1 MIYTVNT
8 LADHWLDALW
18 TVSLQGGAALLVA
31 WCICRFVPRISP
43 AFKVWLWRIA
53 WLKLLL
59 AFLWSGSI
67 ELPLL
72 APPSAFPGAILTAS
86 VSGISQELPFVPA
99 SVIEPSLSASGLLF
113 IVWLFGV
120 FCCVIHLGYQWNRS
134 TRLKRGASPVANA
147 ALAEACSKLG
157 IARLPALRESA
168 AITTPV
174 LIGIVRPTIIV
185 PSRSVASDELR
196 MMLAHELAHLK
207 RRDLLWGWLPAICH
221 TLFFFHPLLWL
232 TRREWL
238 LAQEM
243 ACDELAVW
251 HSGASPAA
259 YGNMLVELIASACPQ
274 PHFGKL
280 SICETTQN
288 LKRRIL
294 AMKTVTTLNSRRL
307 MLAVLALSLAA
318 ILPWRIVAQDKPE
331 DAAKRI
337 QQLEE
342 ENAKLRQELERVK
355 ERSNPEQLTA
365 EIRAVEADLKVLR
378 NRFTDQHPAVREAEK
393 RLRALTARNELVQG
407 QAALRQE
414 LAEIRQHS
422 QLNKLPQQPPQDVRA
437 GELAARQRELY
448 EEELAL
454 AQKYA
459 DSVRKAFEAGRNTLE
474 ELFRAQRQLFAIKR
488 EIAGLEGDRAKV
500 KQTIEEEMAVVNR
513 LLKDAQKRIE
523 IGTAAPGHELDLQRE
538 LLKLKRELLLLE

>member
-1 MIYTVNT
+1 MIHELNT
-8 LADHWLDALW
+8 LADGWLDALW
-18 TVSLQGGAALLVA
+18 SASVQGGAALVLV
-31 WCICRFVPRISP
+31 WCVCRFVPRISP

-53 WLKLLL
+53 WFKLLL
-59 AFLWSGSI
+59 AFFWSGSI
-67 ELPLL
+67 ELPLW
-72 APPSAFPGAILTAS
+72 APPSAFPDAILTAP
-86 VSGISQELPFVPA
+86 VSGISQEPPLVPA
-99 SVIEPSLSASGLLF
+99 SVIEPSLSAGSLLF

-120 FCCVIHLGYQWNRS
+120 FCCVIHLGYQWS
-134 TRLKRGASPVANA
+134 QSARLKRAAWPVAKA

-157 IARLPALRESA
+157 ITRLPALRESA
-168 AITTPV
+168 PISSPILT
-174 LIGIVRPTIIV
+174 GILRPTIIV
-185 PSRSVASDELR
+185 PSRGVASDELC

-243 ACDELAVW
+243 ACDELALGHAGV
-251 HSGASPAA
+251 SPAS
-259 YGNMLVELIASACPQ
+259 YGNMLLELVSSRRSRPA
-274 PHFGKL
+274 FGAL
-280 SICETTQN
+280 GICETSKN

-294 AMKTVTTLNSRRL
+294 AMKTIGTRKSRWL
-307 MLAVLALSLAA
+307 MGAVLVLSLTA
-318 ILPWRIVAQDKPE
+318 ILPWRIVAQEKPE

-337 QQLEE
+337 EQLEK
-342 ENAKLRQELERVK
+342 ENAQLRVELEK
-355 ERSNPEQLTA
+355 
-365 EIRAVEADLKVLR
+365 LKQQAAKPNLSS
-378 NRFTDQHPAVREAEK
+378 EL
-393 RLRALTARNELVQG
+393 LRAAEDAR
-407 QAALRQE
+407 
-414 LAEIRQHS
+414 LAEERARLSRRARGNILEQNAIRQQS
-422 QLNKLPQQPPQDVRA
+422 QLKRTEEVT
-437 GELAARQRELY
+437 ARQRELY

-474 ELFRAQRQLFAIKR
+474 ELFRAQRQMFAIKR